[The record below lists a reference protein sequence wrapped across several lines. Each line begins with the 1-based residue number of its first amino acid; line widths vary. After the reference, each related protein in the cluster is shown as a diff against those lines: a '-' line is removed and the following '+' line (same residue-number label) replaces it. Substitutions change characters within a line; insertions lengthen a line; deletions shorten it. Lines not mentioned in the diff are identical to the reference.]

1 MLSTSHRAVG
11 HLDVFF
17 GKMFIQVLCPILN
30 LVIIT
35 VIIFTTELYEFLIHF
50 GSYPLSNTLFANTF
64 SHSKSCLLILL
75 IFFSLCCAQSFLFDA
90 IPLLYLDFCCL

>member
-30 LVIIT
+30 LIIIT
-35 VIIFTTELYEFLIHF
+35 ITVFTTELYDFLIYF
-50 GSYPLSNTLFANTF
+50 VFLKYKFI
-64 SHSKSCLLILL
+64 LIGG
-75 IFFSLCCAQSFLFDA
+75 
-90 IPLLYLDFCCL
+90 

>member
-30 LVIIT
+30 LIIIT
-35 VIIFTTELYEFLIHF
+35 ITVFVLLPENFGEEEEAVIR
-50 GSYPLSNTLFANTF
+50 GA
-64 SHSKSCLLILL
+64 
-75 IFFSLCCAQSFLFDA
+75 
-90 IPLLYLDFCCL
+90 LD